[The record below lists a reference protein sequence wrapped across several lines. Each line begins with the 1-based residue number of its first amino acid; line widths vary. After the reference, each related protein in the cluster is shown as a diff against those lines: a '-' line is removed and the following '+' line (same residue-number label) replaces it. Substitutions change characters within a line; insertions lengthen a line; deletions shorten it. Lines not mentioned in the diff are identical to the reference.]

1 MIKTKKKI
9 NKLSK
14 KIIARGGGKYKQKL
28 INGWS
33 KVKSTFSRK
42 PKPQMSIESL
52 AKKFYNT
59 KQGKLTRQ
67 HYSRLLVNAVNKS
80 VGVNRLVNKPLPLPL
95 YTETYQNRLNAAR
108 ARHKSMNQT
117 KQPTQPTQQILSKP
131 IKPMSNTN
139 IERANKKDM
148 ISQYLSIMA
157 TQEAVSNKNQPTQN
171 EVMKVLK
178 TKATMYN
185 RNLTKGTMTINNLTK
200 SANKELI
207 RSKLADILANDGI
220 NFKKKAKNG
229 KGIGRRVDRITN
241 ISNLANKEML
251 MGKFGNTNGKAIF
264 DIASKNPDYAMEI
277 ISKIKKFK
285 EMTPED
291 IKQQIKDYINP
302 KTNTSNVKRIYEE
315 ITTSN
320 LGDTTTYAKLDF
332 QKPKTSTTRTTP
344 QPQQNS
350 TTYAKIDY
358 SPPE

>member
-1 MIKTKKKI
+1 
-9 NKLSK
+9 
-14 KIIARGGGKYKQKL
+14 
-28 INGWS
+28 
-33 KVKSTFSRK
+33 
-42 PKPQMSIESL
+42 MSIESL

-59 KQGKLTRQ
+59 KQGKLTKQ

-277 ISKIKKFK
+277 ISKIKKIK

-302 KTNTSNVKRIYEE
+302 KTNTINSKNVQRIEPYEE
-315 ITTSN
+315 ITKSN
-320 LGDTTTYAKLDF
+320 PGDTTTYANLAF
-332 QKPKTSTTRTTP
+332 PTTP
-344 QPQQNS
+344 TTPTTSSSQQQ
-350 TTYAKIDY
+350 TTYAELEHI
-358 SPPE
+358 PPPPNS